1 MSYIRL
7 LYHLIFRPR
16 YSRPAIT
23 EAHEKLLYH
32 YIWGIV
38 KAKGGVLYRIGGMPD
53 HLHLLVQLPPNLSL
67 SGFMH
72 DLKLSTHYFLREHRE
87 EFPLFE
93 GWGKSYGALT
103 CSARDKE
110 RVTAYIQNQ
119 KEHHRTTTLAD
130 ELSGLWREKRM
141 GSGGGT
147 VPGRLTRSLRHA
159 RPCLG
164 QRQQFGS
171 VVIL

>member
-1 MSYIRL
+1 MSYTRL

-16 YSRPAIT
+16 YNRPAIT

-53 HLHLLVQLPPNLSL
+53 HLHLLVQLPPTLSL

-110 RVTAYIQNQ
+110 RVTAY
-119 KEHHRTTTLAD
+119 RRAVA
-130 ELSGLWREKRM
+130 GKRM

-147 VPGRLTRSLRHA
+147 VPGRLTRSVRHA

-164 QRQQFGS
+164 QSKIPYSREKFTGAAPP
-171 VVIL
+171 

>member
-1 MSYIRL
+1 MSYTRL

-16 YSRPAIT
+16 YNRPAIT

-53 HLHLLVQLPPNLSL
+53 HLHLLVQLPPTLSL

-130 ELSGLWREKRM
+130 ELGGLWREN
-141 GSGGGT
+141 GWEAG
-147 VPGRLTRSLRHA
+147 A
-159 RPCLG
+159 E
-164 QRQQFGS
+164 QF
-171 VVIL
+171 LAD

>member
-1 MSYIRL
+1 MSYTHL

-53 HLHLLVQLPPNLSL
+53 HLHLLVQLPPTLSL
-67 SGFMH
+67 SDFMH
-72 DLKLSTHYFLREHRE
+72 DLKLSTHYFLREHRK

-130 ELSGLWREKRM
+130 ELSGLWREN
-141 GSGGGT
+141 GWETG
-147 VPGRLTRSLRHA
+147 A
-159 RPCLG
+159 E
-164 QRQQFGS
+164 QF
-171 VVIL
+171 LAD

>member
-1 MSYIRL
+1 MSYTHL

-53 HLHLLVQLPPNLSL
+53 HLHLLV
-67 SGFMH
+67 
-72 DLKLSTHYFLREHRE
+72 LKLSTHYFLREHRE

-110 RVTAYIQNQ
+110 RVTVYIQNQ

-130 ELSGLWREKRM
+130 ELSGLWREN
-141 GSGGGT
+141 GWEAG
-147 VPGRLTRSLRHA
+147 A
-159 RPCLG
+159 E
-164 QRQQFGS
+164 QF
-171 VVIL
+171 LAD

>member
-1 MSYIRL
+1 MSYTHL

-53 HLHLLVQLPPNLSL
+53 HLHLLVQLPPTLSL
-67 SGFMH
+67 SGFMY

-130 ELSGLWREKRM
+130 ELSGLWRENGWETGADRFNWSQSY
-141 GSGGGT
+141 GYF
-147 VPGRLTRSLRHA
+147 P
-159 RPCLG
+159 
-164 QRQQFGS
+164 
-171 VVIL
+171 

>member
-1 MSYIRL
+1 MSYTRL

-53 HLHLLVQLPPNLSL
+53 HLHLLVQLPPTLSL
-67 SGFMH
+67 SDFMH

-119 KEHHRTTTLAD
+119 KEHHRTTTNSAGCGGKTD
-130 ELSGLWREKRM
+130 GKRGRNSSWQTDPVSPSRPPVPWPKTAVRP
-141 GSGGGT
+141 GSN
-147 VPGRLTRSLRHA
+147 SIIH
-159 RPCLG
+159 
-164 QRQQFGS
+164 
-171 VVIL
+171 

>member
-1 MSYIRL
+1 MSYTRL

-53 HLHLLVQLPPNLSL
+53 HLHLLVQLPPTLSL

-72 DLKLSTHYFLREHRE
+72 DLKLSTHYF
-87 EFPLFE
+87 
-93 GWGKSYGALT
+93 GALT

-130 ELSGLWREKRM
+130 ELSGLWREN
-141 GSGGGT
+141 GWEAG
-147 VPGRLTRSLRHA
+147 A
-159 RPCLG
+159 E
-164 QRQQFGS
+164 QF
-171 VVIL
+171 LAD